1 MAKTDEIVKRLG
13 QLRPEDFVKWVYPE
27 LIFEK
32 ISFQDREF
40 VSTQR
45 RVDGLFLV
53 KSKELGEFY
62 FHLEFQAELKAKE
75 DFGLRMLEYATLIW
89 KTLKKP
95 VKTVAIFLETSPKI
109 RELEPLKQCKIGE
122 EVLIDFRYKKIVLPE
137 MKWEE
142 VLKSGFPA
150 LFPLIPLSKIPEEE
164 SAEAIKKTFK
174 EIEKVKEKGL
184 KEELAMYFYLLGG
197 TKYKEILKQIIGEKL
212 MKDMMESAT
221 YREIFEQG
229 EEKGGHKTGKEL
241 VMECLKE
248 NFEKI
253 PKKIEH
259 QLDQIVDLQDFK
271 RLLREGMKV
280 KNLEK
285 FENILEELIKK
296 QKNKK

>member
-27 LIFEK
+27 VKFEE

-53 KSKELGEFY
+53 KSKEIGEFY

-95 VKTVAIFLETSPKI
+95 VKTVAIFLETGPKI

-122 EVLIDFRYKKIVLPE
+122 EVVLEFRYEKIILPE
-137 MKWEE
+137 KNWDE

-150 LFPLIPLSKIPEEE
+150 LFPLIPLAKIPREE
-164 SAEAIKKTFK
+164 AIEAIKKTFK
-174 EIEKVKEKGL
+174 EIEKVKESGL
-184 KEELAMYFYLLGG
+184 KEELLAYFYLLGG
-197 TKYKEILKQIIGEKL
+197 RKYKDILKQVIGEKL

-221 YREIFEQG
+221 YREAVEQG
-229 EEKGGHKTGKEL
+229 EEIKARKAILKAIKLRFKKSSKQLEDRLKL
-241 VMECLKE
+241 VKREKDLDLLFDTAVMTQKFGE
-248 NFEKI
+248 FE
-253 PKKIEH
+253 EV
-259 QLDQIVDLQDFK
+259 LESL
-271 RLLREGMKV
+271 
-280 KNLEK
+280 LEK
-285 FENILEELIKK
+285 QKK
-296 QKNKK
+296 